1 MSISF
6 GSRNNPVKSFNI
18 ETKNGNLQVREA
30 MPADF
35 KKVVEFET
43 KIDIECFKACSVLR
57 HDPIARSKVE
67 QENLDFY
74 LKYMN
79 PKFNANSTL
88 LIAEDKNKNIMAS
101 FSMLPLDNCDGLTDY
116 KTGLVNT
123 CMVDSRYRGT
133 GVGNKIFSKLIGTAK
148 GEFTDLVV
156 HSYIES
162 IRFYKKAGFDFLN
175 KMNQEQKSLLNIIK
189 KRRIDFN
196 WIEVMHK
203 PLEGNSRWW
212 KRIAAE
218 MRL

>member
-1 MSISF
+1 MLINF
-6 GSRNNPVKSFNI
+6 GSRNNPVKPFNI
-18 ETKNGNLQVREA
+18 ETQKGNLQIREA
-30 MPADF
+30 MPTDY

-43 KIDIECFKACSVLR
+43 KIDIESFKACSVLK
-57 HDPIARSKVE
+57 HDAIARNEVEKV
-67 QENLDFY
+67 NLAFY

-88 LIAEDKNKNIMAS
+88 LIAEDKNKNILAS
-101 FSMLPLDNCDGLTDY
+101 FSMLPLDSCDGLTDY

-133 GVGNKIFSKLIGTAK
+133 GVGNKIFSKLTSTAK

-162 IRFYKKAGFDFLN
+162 IGFYKKAGFLFLN
-175 KMNQEQKSLLNIIK
+175 KNNSEQKSILNIIK
-189 KRRIDFN
+189 KKRIDAN

-203 PLEGNSRWW
+203 SLEGNSRWW
-212 KRIAAE
+212 KRIATD
-218 MRL
+218 MKL